1 MEKKTVLLDWLKKV
15 LCFIN
20 NNKELG
26 WREYIRYNVNQYI
39 RYGWGG
45 YLRNVLWALEICTQ
59 YTTYDNKVI
68 QERNKLLKEFEDL
81 PEVKFGMALGDGC

>member
-1 MEKKTVLLDWLKKV
+1 MGKKVKLLDWLKKV

-45 YLRNVLWALEICTQ
+45 YLRNILWALEVCDI
-59 YTTYDNKVI
+59 YVYDSEITKTKN
-68 QERNKLLKEFEDL
+68 ELLREFENI